1 MIVRIRE
8 PLSSQQLETRTERWL
23 VINPSTMPPV
33 SAVAGTGCCPQAPVA
48 LRLLIH

>member
-33 SAVAGTGCCPQAPVA
+33 SAAAGTGCCLQAPVA
-48 LRLLIH
+48 LRFPIH